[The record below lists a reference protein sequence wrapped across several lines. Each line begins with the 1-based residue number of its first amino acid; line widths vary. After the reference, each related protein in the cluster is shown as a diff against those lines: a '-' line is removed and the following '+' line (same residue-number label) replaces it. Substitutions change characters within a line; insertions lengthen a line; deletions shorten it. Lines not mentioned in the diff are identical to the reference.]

1 MPDSYSVSKL
11 SIPIGMLTTIIGGSA
26 WLTSTRNEV
35 VHVTRQFEK
44 LETEFRQFK
53 KDTQLK
59 QQVQGEMIHKIDGKM
74 DLILKQLAIIE
85 QRMNRRPNNNHTH

>member
-1 MPDSYSVSKL
+1 MPDTYSVSKL

-35 VHVTRQFEK
+35 MHLARQFEK
-44 LETEFRQFK
+44 VETEFRQFK
-53 KDTQLK
+53 KDTQVK

-74 DLILKQLAIIE
+74 DLILKQLTVIE
-85 QRMNRRPNNNHTH
+85 QRMHRRPTKHTH